1 MCSGNAVRS
10 AGPEAYFL
18 FVRREEWATENA
30 AEGHFQQPSIA
41 EVAEL
46 ADALDSGSS
55 ALTGVRVQIPAS
67 APPVSMCQDFSDLT
81 TSRLTTC
88 Y

>member
-1 MCSGNAVRS
+1 MCSARPQGAQVR
-10 AGPEAYFL
+10 GVL
-18 FVRREEWATENA
+18 FVRTLRGWATENA
-30 AEGHFQQPSIA
+30 AGRHFQRPSIA

-67 APPVSMCQDFSDLT
+67 APTIDNSYRNRVSP
-81 TSRLTTC
+81 
-88 Y
+88 

>member
-1 MCSGNAVRS
+1 VPCEHDEDVLYVALKR
-10 AGPEAYFL
+10 A
-18 FVRREEWATENA
+18 RRLKVI
-30 AEGHFQQPSIA
+30 FRVPIA

-67 APPVSMCQDFSDLT
+67 APTIL
-81 TSRLTTC
+81 
-88 Y
+88 

>member
-1 MCSGNAVRS
+1 MFR
-10 AGPEAYFL
+10 GPFNERKVEAYSRWYVETLSETRTKLAGF
-18 FVRREEWATENA
+18 FNIPW
-30 AEGHFQQPSIA
+30 A

-67 APPVSMCQDFSDLT
+67 APTFL
-81 TSRLTTC
+81 
-88 Y
+88 